1 MSNILAPL
9 RKLNNYALE
18 QVIFFI
24 TAKCNLRC
32 EHCFYWD
39 NLNVMKDMT
48 FEEVEKLSRQ
58 APRFHTLLTSGGE
71 PYLRKELF
79 EIFHM
84 FYVNNGVRW
93 FSIPTNGFWPDK
105 IAARTR
111 EFLLGH
117 PDAHLRINV
126 SIDGFEATH
135 DKIRD
140 LKSSYKNAIATLDT
154 LRELRAGHPNFSLA
168 VTTVVSP
175 SNLAEIREFSD
186 HIYQDHRPDS
196 HNIVAIR
203 EGYNKDADL
212 ALRRETL
219 AEMWKFNVEIHGRY
233 LPIEGQASRA
243 TIRGSFNEALNKVM
257 LRTHY
262 DRMISGTDWPM
273 PCVAGRVI
281 VVIDA
286 NGDLRSCEMRPP
298 VLNLREFDLNLTSAL
313 ASEAMQNEV
322 AQVAKDRC
330 FCAHG
335 CFSLPSIQ
343 RSPKAMLVDV
353 PLEMART
360 AIGR

>member
-1 MSNILAPL
+1 MRKFLTPL
-9 RKLNNYALE
+9 KKLNNFTLE

-39 NLNVMKDMT
+39 NLNVMKDLS
-48 FEEVEKLSRQ
+48 FEEIEKISAR
-58 APRFHTLLTSGGE
+58 APRFETLLTSGGE
-71 PYLRKELF
+71 PFLRKELF

-93 FSIPTNGFWPDK
+93 FSIPTNGYWPDK

-111 EFLLGH
+111 EFLVGH

-140 LKSSYKNAIATLDT
+140 LKGSYRNALATLDL
-154 LRELRAGHPNFSLA
+154 LREMRAAHSNFSLA

-175 SNLAEIREFSD
+175 SNLPEIRDFAERIFCE
-186 HIYQDHRPDS
+186 HRPDS
-196 HNIVAIR
+196 HNIVPIR
-203 EGYNKDADL
+203 EGFNKEADL
-212 ALRRETL
+212 SLRRETL
-219 AEMWKFNVEIHGRY
+219 AEMRRFNEDIHGRY
-233 LPIEGQASRA
+233 LPTEGRSPHA
-243 TIRGSFNEALNKVM
+243 TLRGRFNEAVNKVM

-262 DRMISGTDWPM
+262 DRMETGADWPM

-286 NGDLRSCEMRPP
+286 NGDLRSCE
-298 VLNLREFDLNLTSAL
+298 
-313 ASEAMQNEV
+313 
-322 AQVAKDRC
+322 
-330 FCAHG
+330 
-335 CFSLPSIQ
+335 
-343 RSPKAMLVDV
+343 
-353 PLEMART
+353 
-360 AIGR
+360 IGRAHV